1 MQSCPP
7 HGRAERRFWRRPS
20 ARILHLTISFLLAFL
35 ANCEKSQPSGN
46 LPLEPPQ
53 IREFDL
59 KITPS
64 ISVSTDLEKER
75 SALETWRMEMEK
87 AKTSNSINESQY
99 KKGIKKYE
107 QRMRKNKEVSEKL
120 NLGN

>member
-1 MQSCPP
+1 M
-7 HGRAERRFWRRPS
+7 
-20 ARILHLTISFLLAFL
+20 
-35 ANCEKSQPSGN
+35 
-46 LPLEPPQ
+46 
-53 IREFDL
+53 
-59 KITPS
+59 
-64 ISVSTDLEKER
+64 STDLEKER